1 MHTLINLSNQFVGP
15 LPNHLRIESAW
26 HLCDNYFCSLVF
38 TASFAMDD
46 PAYVFSWDPVL
57 LTLLSHSYWSTTCL
71 SPRLSYP
78 ILPVLL
84 LPDSN
89 QQAMPLAVV
98 YKYPDILTSNHFSL
112 YPHLKSKY
120 MKMVKASEVI
130 MDRAL
135 ISYPNIILKVLWEFI
150 IFFQNS
156 NSLNSV

>member
-1 MHTLINLSNQFVGP
+1 MTISVLWYLLPPLQWMIQLTYSPEIQSCSHYCPTPIGP
-15 LPNHLRIESAW
+15 P
-26 HLCDNYFCSLVF
+26 
-38 TASFAMDD
+38 
-46 PAYVFSWDPVL
+46 
-57 LTLLSHSYWSTTCL
+57 TCL